1 MLVEDCVNRAI
12 HARQTLRQSSSA
24 VEKAA
29 SRLERLVEVDTVSRL
44 ICSMVAAQA
53 PVGLG

>member
-44 ICSMVAAQA
+44 FCSMVAAQA